1 MRHAETT
8 ELRIANE
15 RNFYKV
21 ELWTPDDHVER
32 LIYAGNSLDKAR
44 EAFDSFLRRQPGA
57 RLTIR
62 RRKLVLQQAPGL
74 RRC

>member
-21 ELWTPDDHVER
+21 ELWTPDDHIER
-32 LIYAGNSLDKAR
+32 LIYAGNSLEKAR
-44 EAFDSFLRRQPGA
+44 AVFDSFLQQQPGA

-62 RRKLVLQQAPGL
+62 RRTRVLQRAPRL
-74 RRC
+74 R